1 MITAITGYPRSR
13 TCWLATYFDTLPGVR
28 AFHDPL
34 RHTDCTTEGLKR
46 FVAERASSYDH
57 VVLVDHAFLLFPEL
71 LRYCDRTFFVQ
82 RNRFDVETSLLR
94 TSGSIPY
101 ALLDAEQKEIE
112 RRLYEPDFTVPFERI
127 DASLRDIHDHC
138 VPGVRY
144 DPRHAADMIDRV
156 ITVKPEYLQRDPLPQ
171 ALAALRRRGVVGE

>member
-71 LRYCDRTFFVQ
+71 LRYCDRTLFVH
-82 RNRFDVETSLLR
+82 RLRSDVETSLLKA
-94 TSGSIPY
+94 TTAIPY
-101 ALLDAEQKEIE
+101 ALLDAEQEGLE
-112 RRLYEPDFTVPFERI
+112 RSLTGFGATVGFETI

-138 VPGVRY
+138 VPGVSY
-144 DPRHAADMIDRV
+144 DPKHAADMIDRV
-156 ITVKPEYLQRDPLPQ
+156 ITVKPEYLKRDPPPQ
-171 ALAALRRRGVVGE
+171 AMIALRRLGAFGE